1 MSYNRFDVNKE
12 YIFVAMDVSEDG
24 KPVDVGLY
32 GRGMPYQ
39 GRKIEKVN
47 FLKGVVKEHHQV
59 RGSYQED
66 VFYDG
71 YIFDMEGMVGYNQY
85 PVYDEG
91 GWDNTHNF
99 VVSVDEHML
108 DKQYGGDVDAMFK
121 DNKPYNYLLLTREL
135 DNINISLELAHKR
148 LKEAE
153 EKDNKEG
160 VEANKQSIEHL
171 EYVYKEIA
179 DAFAAKYP
187 ELELVN
193 EIPKDSKLKHKRH
206 RIINK

>member
-24 KPVDVGLY
+24 KPAGIGLF
-32 GRGMPYQ
+32 GRGMPNQ

-47 FLKGVVKEHHQV
+47 FLKGIAKEHHRV
-59 RGSYQED
+59 KGNYQENAL
-66 VFYDG
+66 YDG

-85 PVYDEG
+85 PIYDDG
-91 GWDNTHNF
+91 GWDNTHDF
-99 VVSVDEHML
+99 VVGLDDYML
-108 DKQYGGDVDAMFK
+108 DKQYGGDVEAMFK

-135 DNINISLELAHKR
+135 DNINSGLEMAHKR
-148 LKEAE
+148 LKEAD
-153 EKDNKEG
+153 EKNNKEG
-160 VEANKQSIEHL
+160 VEAHKQSIEHL
-171 EYVYKEIA
+171 EYVYKEIV

-193 EIPKDSKLKHKRH
+193 EIPKDSKLQHKRH
-206 RIINK
+206 RIIKK